1 MLFLLCLILSLY
13 KDSKGPSFFSSSP
26 EAEAVNNNFLNV
38 HYLIKEIE
46 ACNSAGVKRQGG
58 LKDECS

>member
-1 MLFLLCLILSLY
+1 M
-13 KDSKGPSFFSSSP
+13 FFSPRP
-26 EAEAVNNNFLNV
+26 EAEAVNNNFPNV

-46 ACNSAGVKRQGG
+46 ACNSAEVKRQGG

>member
-1 MLFLLCLILSLY
+1 M
-13 KDSKGPSFFSSSP
+13 FFSSHP
-26 EAEAVNNNFLNV
+26 EAEAVNNNFPNV

-46 ACNSAGVKRQGG
+46 ACNSAEVKRQGG

>member
-1 MLFLLCLILSLY
+1 MFSDKSLQRIQG
-13 KDSKGPSFFSSSP
+13 SMFFSPRP
-26 EAEAVNNNFLNV
+26 EAEAVNNNFPNV

-46 ACNSAGVKRQGG
+46 ACNSAEVKRQGG